1 MLSSSQLIIRP
12 KHPLHFSTASG
23 PTDFDAAW
31 RNNEMKGSL
40 FTRYT
45 ALFFAP
51 VAKHEPPANLALA
64 FNYHMQV
71 PI

>member
-1 MLSSSQLIIRP
+1 
-12 KHPLHFSTASG
+12 
-23 PTDFDAAW
+23 
-31 RNNEMKGSL
+31 MKGSL